1 MYTLASEFCLFFS
14 DMIIDSLY
22 FSYGRKD
29 TVIIHSMLLWML
41 GAANL
46 PNDTLSLL
54 GLLHFIEAFLAH
66 FITAYLIMQDLGCNI
81 KLRHQI
87 TLASGTVG
95 DVLHPYEADQ
105 KDDEIDMILESIN
118 NMGQNNEVISDQGI
132 PSMHEQHDG
141 IWPATPAPGL
151 SKLALS
157 TGDSVLSKK
166 TKTTRRTT
174 RWSCWGAWA
183 CILVL
188 LCSRCL
194 PSFMFPPAYYYH
206 HYHLNCTFFATELHK
221 VFRMITRLII
231 TNYALQ
237 QAPLID
243 HFDADN

>member
-14 DMIIDSLY
+14 DIIIDSLY

-81 KLRHQI
+81 KLGHQM

-105 KDDEIDMILESIN
+105 EDDEIDMILESIN
-118 NMGQNNEVISDQGI
+118 NMGQNNEVKSDQVI

-157 TGDSVLSKK
+157 TRDSVLSKK
-166 TKTTRRTT
+166 TKTTRRMT
-174 RWSCWGAWA
+174 RCSCCGDWA

-188 LCSRCL
+188 LVGVCWVSCS
-194 PSFMFPPAYYYH
+194 H
-206 HYHLNCTFFATELHK
+206 QHTTT
-221 VFRMITRLII
+221 III
-231 TNYALQ
+231 TVTSNIFGTCI
-237 QAPLID
+237 LIYILSLELY
-243 HFDADN
+243 FLCNWTSQGIQNDNLLKNN